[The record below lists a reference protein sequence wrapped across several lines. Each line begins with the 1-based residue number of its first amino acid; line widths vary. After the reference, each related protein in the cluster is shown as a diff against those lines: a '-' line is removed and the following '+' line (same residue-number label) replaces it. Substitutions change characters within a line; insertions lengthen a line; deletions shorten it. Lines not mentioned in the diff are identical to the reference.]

1 MRHIALG
8 SPAPLVGVELGSQ
21 PFARIRAKL
30 PPGAWEQLER
40 SCEDARALLGGRT
53 LWAINSTS
61 RGGGVAEMQRTLLP
75 YWRDA
80 GLDARWLVLTG
91 TPAFFRL
98 TKRLHNLLHGSPV
111 PLPGLRDHEL
121 FARFGRAAGA
131 QAAGLISPGDI
142 VVLHDPQTAALVTP
156 LKRAGAVV
164 VWRCH
169 VGADGPTELVD
180 TAWRF
185 LLPYIEEAD
194 GFIFTRRAY
203 VPPALDAERVSLLT
217 PAIDPCSEKN
227 RALAPGVARA
237 ILDRSGLA
245 RTPGRL
251 AAAPVRRRCSVLRD
265 APPPLLGTDRLVV
278 ALGRWDRL
286 KDPAGIIHAFAR
298 HVRDQEAF
306 LVVAGPA
313 VAAVADDPEGGQV
326 LSEARAAWRRL
337 PAARRRRIQLATLP
351 MADLSENARIVNA
364 LQREAAVI
372 VKKSLQ
378 EGFGLGVTEGL
389 WKAKP
394 VVATRVGGHRDQ
406 VAHRRTGLLVDD
418 PTDLPA
424 FAAAIDALLAD
435 PALALELGGAGRE
448 QVRARY
454 LADRHFVNWIDV
466 LRRLPVGLG
475 LAA

>member
-8 SPAPLVGVELGSQ
+8 SAVPLVGVELASQ

-30 PPGAWEQLER
+30 APGAWEQLER
-40 SCEDARALLGGRT
+40 SCEDARALLAGRT
-53 LWAINSTS
+53 LWAINSTA

-75 YWRDA
+75 YWRHA

-121 FARFGRAAGA
+121 FARSGRAAGA
-131 QAAGLISPGDI
+131 QAASLISPGDI

-164 VWRCH
+164 LWRCH
-169 VGADGPTELVD
+169 VGADRPTELVD

-185 LLPYIEEAD
+185 LLPYIEDAD
-194 GFIFTRRAY
+194 GYIFTRRAY
-203 VPPALDAERVSLLT
+203 VPPALDPERVGLLT

-227 RALAPGVARA
+227 RALAPGAARA

-245 RTPGRL
+245 RVPGRL

-286 KDPAGIIHAFAR
+286 KDPTGIIHAFAR

-313 VAAVADDPEGGQV
+313 VGAVADDPEGGQV
-326 LSEARAAWRRL
+326 LSEACAAWRRL

-351 MADLSENARIVNA
+351 MTDPTENARIVNA

-406 VAHRRTGLLVDD
+406 VEHRRTGLLVDD

-424 FAAAIDALLAD
+424 FAAAIDALLDD

>member
-1 MRHIALG
+1 MPLVAPG
-8 SPAPLVGVELGSQ
+8 SSLPLVGVPLGSQ
-21 PFARIRAKL
+21 PFARIHAEL
-30 PPGAWEQLER
+30 APGAWEPLELA
-40 SCEDARALLGGRT
+40 CEHARALLGRRA
-53 LWAINSTS
+53 LWSISSTA

-80 GLDARWLVLTG
+80 GLDARWLVLTA

-111 PLPGLRDHEL
+111 RRPGLRDHEL

-131 QAAGLISPGDI
+131 QAAGLVSPGD
-142 VVLHDPQTAALVTP
+142 VVLLHDPQTAALVTP

-169 VGADGPTELVD
+169 VGADRLTEQVE
-180 TAWRF
+180 TAWSF
-185 LLPYIEEAD
+185 LLPYIEQAD

-203 VPPALDAERVSLLT
+203 VPPALDPERVGLLT

-227 RALAPGVARA
+227 RTLAPGVARA
-237 ILDRSGLA
+237 ILARSGLMRA
-245 RTPGRL
+245 PGQL
-251 AAAPVRRRCSVLRD
+251 AAAPIQRRCSVLRD
-265 APPPLLGTDRLVV
+265 APPPLLGADRLVV

-286 KDPAGIIHAFAR
+286 KDPVGIIHAFAR

-313 VAAVADDPEGGQV
+313 TGAIEDDPEGGQV
-326 LSEARAAWRRL
+326 LSETRAAWRRL
-337 PAARRRRIQLATLP
+337 PAAGRRRIQLATLP
-351 MADLSENARIVNA
+351 MADLAENALIVNA

-378 EGFGLGVTEGL
+378 EGFGLGVTEGM

-394 VVATRVGGHRDQ
+394 VVATRVGGHGDQ
-406 VAHRRTGLLVDD
+406 IEHRRTGLLVDD

-424 FAAAIDALLAD
+424 FAAAIDEFLAD
-435 PALALELGGAGRE
+435 PTLALELGGAGRE

-454 LADRHFVNWIDV
+454 LADRHFVNSIDV

-475 LAA
+475 MAA